1 MDMVF
6 GNFNQFWWRNKFFK
20 KKTMKKI
27 FLPIPFVIIFIIIFV
42 VFYKGL
48 KNTNI
53 YTPDVKINNEVP
65 SFSAKS
71 FYSNE
76 KINSS
81 DVFEKDKF
89 YLLNIWSSWC
99 VPCRDEHPILMEL
112 NTNNAIVVLG
122 INYKDNKENA
132 KNFLSK
138 LGNPYQKIFVDNN
151 GTLSIEWGA
160 FGVPESF
167 IIYNKKII
175 KKYIGPLN
183 KEILLEIKQLIK

>member
-1 MDMVF
+1 MK
-6 GNFNQFWWRNKFFK
+6 NF
-20 KKTMKKI
+20 
-27 FLPIPFVIIFIIIFV
+27 FLPISFVIIFLIIFI

-81 DVFEKDKF
+81 NVFEIDKF

-112 NTNNAIVVLG
+112 NKNNAIVVIG

-132 KNFLSK
+132 INFLSQ
-138 LGNPYQKIFVDNN
+138 LGNPYQKIFVDNK

-167 IIYNKKII
+167 IIYNKKIL

-183 KEILLEIKQLIK
+183 EKTLLEIKQLIK